1 MRYSGGE
8 AREWV
13 RASLSG
19 DLTILYTPFDAE
31 GVIDEAGLLASAP
44 GP

>member
-1 MRYSGGE
+1 MRYAAGE

-19 DLTILYTPFDAE
+19 YLTILYTPFDAE
-31 GVIDEAGLLASAP
+31 GAIDEAALLAPAP